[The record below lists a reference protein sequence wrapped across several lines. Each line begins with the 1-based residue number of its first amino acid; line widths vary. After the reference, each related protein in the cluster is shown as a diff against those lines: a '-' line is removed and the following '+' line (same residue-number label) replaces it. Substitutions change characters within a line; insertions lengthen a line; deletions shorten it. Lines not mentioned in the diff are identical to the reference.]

1 MNVEVEMLDTL
12 YLTVSLLCA
21 EGLIHLIEYV
31 FVQFQKG
38 QSLGTNLD
46 TIYSCY
52 FNEYMVSLIRAT
64 IWFPAYSLLLTT
76 TPYCLLPTAYSL
88 LPTPYCLLPTAYSLL
103 PTPYCLLPTAY
114 SLLPTPYCL
123 LPTAYS
129 LLLTHSIHSYQVTSG
144 FRDDFF
150 EFREQVFE
158 VEIGR

>member
-64 IWFPAYSLLLTT
+64 IWFPAYSLLPTPYCLLPTAYSLLLTPYCLLPT
-76 TPYCLLPTAYSL
+76 AYSLLLTPYCLLPTAYSL

-103 PTPYCLLPTAY
+103 PTPYCLLPTTY
-114 SLLPTPYCL
+114 SQHSFLP
-123 LPTAYS
+123 
-129 LLLTHSIHSYQVTSG
+129 G
-144 FRDDFF
+144 N
-150 EFREQVFE
+150 
-158 VEIGR
+158 